1 MEERTKIK
9 TSEVKD
15 LELKKGLKI
24 SELVAQFETGGGFTA
39 KKIALGAKILE
50 NMLKDKDCIK
60 ILSLP
65 AAPIATGMRGIV
77 KELVKRK
84 LFDVV
89 ITTCGLLDHDLA
101 RTFKPYLEGDFAL
114 NDTELHKKGLFRLG
128 SVVIPKE
135 SYADVIEEKMQALLH
150 TLVEKGR
157 TSISSYELSWEI
169 GASLEKEP
177 NKESSILYWAW
188 KNKIPIFVPGLTDG
202 AVGSQIWLFSNKTQF
217 KIDPLADEQKLAEL
231 IFDAKKL
238 GALMIGGGIS
248 KHHTIWWAQFKSGLD
263 YAVYITTA
271 PEWDGSLSGAQTRE
285 AISWG
290 KLKERAPHITIE
302 GEATVLLPLLIS
314 AVLDKLDDKTK
325 V

>member
-1 MEERTKIK
+1 MEPK
-9 TSEVKD
+9 EVKD
-15 LELKKGLKI
+15 IELKKGLKVAD
-24 SELVAQFETGGGFTA
+24 LVKSFKEAGGFTA
-39 KKIALGAKILE
+39 KKLAIGAEILE
-50 NMLKDKDCIK
+50 KMFKDKDCTR

-65 AAPIATGMRGIV
+65 AAPISTGMRGVI
-77 KELVKRK
+77 KELVAKK
-84 LFDVV
+84 LFDIV

-101 RTFKPYLEGDFAL
+101 RTWKPYLEGDFAL
-114 NDTELHKKGLFRLG
+114 DDAELHKKGLFRLG
-128 SVVIPKE
+128 NVVIPRE
-135 SYADVIEEKMQALLH
+135 SYADIIEEKVQAVLEQLAK
-150 TLVEKGR
+150 KGIN
-157 TSISSYELSWEI
+157 SISSYEFAWEL
-169 GASLEKEP
+169 GKFMESEP

-202 AVGSQIWLFSNKTQF
+202 AVGSQIWLFSNKKQF

-231 IFDAKKL
+231 VFDAKKL

-302 GEATVLLPLLIS
+302 GEATILLPLLIG
-314 AVLDKLDDKTK
+314 AVLDSLDGTHSS
-325 V
+325 

>member
-1 MEERTKIK
+1 MEPK
-9 TSEVKD
+9 EVKD
-15 LELKKGLKI
+15 IELKKGLKVAD
-24 SELVAQFETGGGFTA
+24 LVKSFKEAGGFTA
-39 KKIALGAKILE
+39 KKLAIGAEILE
-50 NMLKDKDCIK
+50 KMFKDKDCTR

-65 AAPIATGMRGIV
+65 AAPISTGMRGVI
-77 KELVKRK
+77 KELVAKK
-84 LFDVV
+84 LFDIV

-101 RTFKPYLEGDFAL
+101 RTWKPYLEGDFAL
-114 NDTELHKKGLFRLG
+114 DDAELHKKGLFRLG
-128 SVVIPKE
+128 NVVIPRE
-135 SYADVIEEKMQALLH
+135 SYADIIEEKVQAVLEQLAK
-150 TLVEKGR
+150 KGIN
-157 TSISSYELSWEI
+157 SISSYEFAWEL
-169 GASLEKEP
+169 GKFMESEP

-202 AVGSQIWLFSNKTQF
+202 AVGSQIWLFSNKKQF

-231 IFDAKKL
+231 VFDAKKL

-302 GEATVLLPLLIS
+302 GEATILLPLLIG
-314 AVLDKLDDKTK
+314 AVLDNLDGTHSS
-325 V
+325 